1 MSTINYLAE
10 TPLEMRQQV
19 NNENAMNQDQEQIAD
34 GIWAN
39 LSLREKV
46 ELLEKAG
53 WTVKSEEDMPREKE

>member
-53 WTVKSEEDMPREKE
+53 WTVKSEEDMPHEKE